1 MGMSPQDYEY
11 PLVAAYLAHSH
22 QKQGFSI
29 KISKWKLFL
38 EDIA

>member
-1 MGMSPQDYEY
+1 MSPQDYEY
-11 PLVAAYLAHSH
+11 LLVAASLAHFVH